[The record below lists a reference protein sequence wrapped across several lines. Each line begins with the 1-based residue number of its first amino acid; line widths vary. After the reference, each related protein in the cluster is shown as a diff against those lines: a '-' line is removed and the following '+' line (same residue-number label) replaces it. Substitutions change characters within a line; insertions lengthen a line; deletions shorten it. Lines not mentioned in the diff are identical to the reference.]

1 MLDELLE
8 YIQKTN
14 PEMTRKKLVEELGR
28 TDSSTKSIIREFIL
42 IYPENQ
48 ILSSLVFLYTVTI
61 FELCDMIIKSF
72 LKEEITI

>member
-1 MLDELLE
+1 VLDELLE

-42 IYPENQ
+42 IYRKPD
-48 ILSSLVFLYTVTI
+48 F
-61 FELCDMIIKSF
+61 K
-72 LKEEITI
+72 